1 MQLTGLTSRQVVIA
15 EALWN
20 AQDENTIVAL
30 MLAFSKQEVQTM
42 QCLMIAEMLDNVS
55 DTDLATDVLA
65 QFRSA

>member
-42 QCLMIAEMLDNVS
+42 QSLMIAEMLDNVS
-55 DTDLATDVLA
+55 DTDMATDVLA

>member
-30 MLAFSKQEVQTM
+30 MLAFGKQEVQTM
-42 QCLMIAEMLDNVS
+42 QSLMIAEMLDNVS
-55 DTDLATDVLA
+55 DTDLASDVLA

>member
-1 MQLTGLTSRQVVIA
+1 MQLTGLTSSQVVIA

-30 MLAFSKQEVQTM
+30 MLAFGKQEVQTM
-42 QCLMIAEMLDNVS
+42 QSLMIAEMLDNVS

>member
-42 QCLMIAEMLDNVS
+42 QSLMIAEMLDNVS
-55 DTDLATDVLA
+55 DTDLASDVLA

>member
-1 MQLTGLTSRQVVIA
+1 MQLTGLTSSQVVIA

-30 MLAFSKQEVQTM
+30 MLAFGKQEVQTM
-42 QCLMIAEMLDNVS
+42 QILMIAEMLDNVS

>member
-30 MLAFSKQEVQTM
+30 MLAFGKQEVQTM
-42 QCLMIAEMLDNVS
+42 QSLMIAEMLDNVS

>member
-42 QCLMIAEMLDNVS
+42 QSLMIAEMLDNVS

>member
-1 MQLTGLTSRQVVIA
+1 MQLTGLTSRQAVIA

-42 QCLMIAEMLDNVS
+42 QSLMIAEMLDNVS